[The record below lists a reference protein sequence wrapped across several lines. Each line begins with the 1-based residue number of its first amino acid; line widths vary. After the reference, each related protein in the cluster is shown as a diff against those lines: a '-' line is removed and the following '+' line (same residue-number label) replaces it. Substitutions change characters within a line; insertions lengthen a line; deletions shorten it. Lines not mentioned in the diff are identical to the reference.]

1 MPQLWPLLSAPS
13 RKHEVIEMSLVDDV
27 RYVFRQI
34 RFNRGFALIS
44 VLILTIGIGANTSIF
59 ALANAL
65 LFRPL
70 PYPNPHSLI
79 RIDIQN
85 PQGLGNDTLDGSA
98 VTFLLQKRPADQA
111 TAFRAPSGVNV
122 GGMATPE
129 YLRRMPVSRAYFRT
143 IGVFPAMGRDFAME
157 EDRPGALPVAIL
169 SHDVWKN
176 MFGSNHSVI
185 GQSINIS
192 GRPYTI
198 IGVMPSE
205 FRSYPQSDLWV
216 PLQLSPSDPDY
227 SGDNYTVV
235 AGVKPELTT
244 QQWQKEMHLLT
255 AEYERLGLMS
265 AGLRRAQVGFHATS
279 LQQAILG
286 NYSTSLVLLEA

>member
-13 RKHEVIEMSLVDDV
+13 RKHEVMEMSFVDDV

-111 TAFRAPSGVNV
+111 TAFGLPQGSMSAVWQHRSICAECRFLVLTFVPLACFQPW
-122 GGMATPE
+122 GGI
-129 YLRRMPVSRAYFRT
+129 LRWRR
-143 IGVFPAMGRDFAME
+143 IGPA
-157 EDRPGALPVAIL
+157 L
-169 SHDVWKN
+169 
-176 MFGSNHSVI
+176 
-185 GQSINIS
+185 
-192 GRPYTI
+192 
-198 IGVMPSE
+198 
-205 FRSYPQSDLWV
+205 FRSRS
-216 PLQLSPSDPDY
+216 
-227 SGDNYTVV
+227 
-235 AGVKPELTT
+235 
-244 QQWQKEMHLLT
+244 
-255 AEYERLGLMS
+255 
-265 AGLRRAQVGFHATS
+265 
-279 LQQAILG
+279 
-286 NYSTSLVLLEA
+286 